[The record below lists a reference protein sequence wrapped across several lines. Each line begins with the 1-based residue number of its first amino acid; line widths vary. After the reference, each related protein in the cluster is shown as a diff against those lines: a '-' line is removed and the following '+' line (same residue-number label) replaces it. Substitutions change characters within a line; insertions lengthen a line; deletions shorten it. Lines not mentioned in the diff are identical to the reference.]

1 MFHELNVYNLRWT
14 ELFGFGSVG
23 VHFESYV
30 LPGLSKIGLCEDD
43 IENSYGEKQLY
54 GLQLYGSFLL

>member
-1 MFHELNVYNLRWT
+1 MFHELNVYNLRWA

-30 LPGLSKIGLCEDD
+30 LIPGLGKYGELEDD
-43 IENSYGEKQLY
+43 IELRRGERICV
-54 GLQLYGSFLL
+54 